1 MKVDLH
7 SHSYFSDGQLSPEAL
22 LERAVEQEVNL
33 LALTDH
39 DTLLGLPRA
48 MAAAADLPITL
59 VNGVEVSC
67 AWRNQT
73 LHILGLNVDVN
84 NQKMLTCFEGVKQM
98 RIDRA
103 EKIAAKLTKIGITG
117 LRENVIDRAKGIV
130 GRLHFANYLVS
141 KGLAKA
147 PGKAFNAYMKRGKP
161 GYVRCEWMSMPEAVA
176 LILQAGGIPV
186 VAHPR
191 RYSFTF
197 KRLTEL
203 MNEFKA
209 CGGLGIEVA
218 TSSQGKTDQ
227 QLLMSL
233 ARTVDLYTSV
243 GSDFHAPC
251 AYNNLG
257 KARFLEQPVHKPIWE
272 LLLPSLEAS

>member
-1 MKVDLH
+1 MKIDLH
-7 SHSYFSDGQLSPEAL
+7 SHSFFSDGQLSPEAL
-22 LERAVEQEVNL
+22 IERAVIQEVTH

-48 MAAAADLPITL
+48 KAAAVDLPITL
-59 VNGVEVSC
+59 IDGVEVSC
-67 AWRNQT
+67 TWRNQT

-84 NQKMLTCFEGVKQM
+84 NQEMLTCFEGVKQK
-98 RIDRA
+98 RLDRA

-130 GRLHFANYLVS
+130 GRLHFANYLVE

-161 GYVRCEWMSMPEAVA
+161 GYVRCEWMSMPDAVA

-203 MNEFKA
+203 MTEFKE
-209 CGGLGIEVA
+209 CGGIGVEVA
-218 TSSQGKTDQ
+218 TSSQGKDDQ

-233 ARTVDLYTSV
+233 SRTLDLYTSV

-257 KARFLEQPVHKPIWE
+257 KARFLVDPVYKPISE
-272 LLLPSLEAS
+272 LLLPSSGSN